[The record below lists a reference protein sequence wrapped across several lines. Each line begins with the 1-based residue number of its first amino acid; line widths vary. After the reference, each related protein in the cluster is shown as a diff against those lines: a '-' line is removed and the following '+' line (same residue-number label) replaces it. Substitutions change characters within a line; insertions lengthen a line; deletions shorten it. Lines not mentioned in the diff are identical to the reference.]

1 MPQPVAVE
9 TPAPVI
15 SSDKPTT
22 QSPTIVSLSSVEV
35 QIEDTEGDLN
45 GESLSDSTSTDNK
58 GEDLGSEQS
67 NIDNEGEDWGN
78 EQSNI
83 DNEGEDWDSQSTTI
97 DNEGEDWTKPEPTNE
112 PTTRSRPTYEPTD
125 DPTIDLLS
133 RLEDLKGTMFCKCRF
148 TDFF

>member
-15 SSDKPTT
+15 SSDEPTT

-35 QIEDTEGDLN
+35 QIEDTEGDR
-45 GESLSDSTSTDNK
+45 GSESLSDSGNTDNE
-58 GEDLGSEQS
+58 GEDWGGEVSNIDNEGEDWGSEQS
-67 NIDNEGEDWGN
+67 NIDNEGEDWGA
-78 EQSNI
+78 QQTI
-83 DNEGEDWDSQSTTI
+83 I

-112 PTTRSRPTYEPTD
+112 PTSRSRPTYEPTD

-133 RLEDLKGTMFCKCRF
+133 RLEDLRGTMFCK
-148 TDFF
+148 

>member
-15 SSDKPTT
+15 SSDEPTT

-35 QIEDTEGDLN
+35 QIEDTEGDR
-45 GESLSDSTSTDNK
+45 GSESLSDSSNTDNE
-58 GEDLGSEQS
+58 GEDWGGEVS
-67 NIDNEGEDWGN
+67 NIDNEGEDWGA
-78 EQSNI
+78 QQTI
-83 DNEGEDWDSQSTTI
+83 I

-112 PTTRSRPTYEPTD
+112 PTSRSRPTYEPTD

-133 RLEDLKGTMFCKCRF
+133 RLEDLRGTMFCK
-148 TDFF
+148 